1 MNQLKMQLCCACTN
15 ITELNQMNQ
24 RLKDEMSQL
33 DCLCQKLEDDLMK
46 QKINEAETIKRLTN
60 RKFNPE
66 AQAGSFKCDSNLD
79 VIARKLSKTLEEL
92 GPCYEC
98 SKLPAELAGA
108 ARCIKELTD
117 MVRKRRTRS
126 SSVNGCCCQGP
137 AQKLPPED
145 DGECCTCCGPR
156 EGGSLFQHFFLINID
171 IFLQL
176 ENQ

>member
-156 EGGSLFQHFFLINID
+156 EGGSLFQNFFLINID